1 MSRKPRGFTLIELLV
16 VIAIIGVLVALLLP
30 AVQQAR
36 EAARQSQCKNNLKQI
51 GIGMHNYHDAF
62 GQFPPAYTWV
72 PGTLLGGTG
81 ATDLNIHGY
90 TEFLLP
96 FIDQEALFNAM
107 NFRAPYM
114 APVDLSSLGLPNYP
128 SNNQA
133 VIINP
138 VPIFICPSAARES
151 RQLKITLN
159 DLGFPIV
166 WTSGAMDYSPLG
178 GLYSVLYNTYM
189 LPVSPQAR
197 QQGIL
202 SDDNLRVRVGDV
214 SDGTSSTLLLFELA
228 GRNKE
233 YRRGREFGST
243 TVGGGWADIS
253 NYENW
258 LKGSSVDGSISGGPC
273 VINCTNRGGEGM
285 YSFHPGGIQV
295 LMADGAVRFL
305 NESISIAV
313 LANLATYQG
322 GGIVGAF

>member
-16 VIAIIGVLVALLLP
+16 VIAIIGILVALLLP

-72 PGTLLGGTG
+72 PGSLLGGTG
-81 ATDLNIHGY
+81 TTDLNIHGY

-96 FIDQEALFNAM
+96 FIDQEALFNGM

-114 APVDLSSLGLPNYP
+114 SPVDLSALGLPNYT
-128 SNNQA
+128 SDNQA

-138 VPIFICPSAARES
+138 VPIFICPSAIRES
-151 RQLKITLN
+151 KQLKITLN

-189 LPVSPQAR
+189 QPVAPQAR

-202 SDDNLRVRVGDV
+202 SDDNLRVRVGDI
-214 SDGTSSTLLLFELA
+214 SDGSSTTLLLFELA
-228 GRNKE
+228 GRNRE
-233 YRRGREFGST
+233 YRRGREFGAT

-273 VINCTNRGGEGM
+273 VINCTNRSGEGM

-305 NESISIAV
+305 NETISIAV